1 MDFMTTT
8 TPSPAHNLRTGPAT
22 SNPAGNS
29 GLATPKPAGVGGL
42 ASPKLGE
49 GGFTLVE
56 LMIGASLGSFILAGV
71 LSTFLFMGRS
81 GANMQNYNDME
92 SQARKALEYFAE
104 DTRQASGVT
113 WGADAYTVALTVGTN
128 TVTYQYNDTAKR
140 FARQEVVTA
149 TSVITSTRV
158 LVTGITTFAFTA
170 YNISGGSVPISTTAE
185 RTAANGT
192 SKQLQISLE
201 AARNSQTVVAA
212 TNTVLSAR
220 FVLRNKRVTA

>member
-1 MDFMTTT
+1 MTTT
-8 TPSPAHNLRTGPAT
+8 THSPAPSHYTGLVAPKA
-22 SNPAGNS
+22 AGN
-29 GLATPKPAGVGGL
+29 
-42 ASPKLGE
+42 

-56 LMIGASLGSFILAGV
+56 LMIGASLGAFILAGV

-81 GANMQNYNDME
+81 GANLQNYNDME
-92 SQARKALEYFAE
+92 TQARKALEYFAE
-104 DTRQASGVT
+104 DTRQASGVV
-113 WGADAYTVALTVGTN
+113 WGSDAYTVALTVGTN

-170 YNISGGSVPISTTAE
+170 YNISGGSVPIATTAE

-192 SKQLQISLE
+192 TKQLQISLE